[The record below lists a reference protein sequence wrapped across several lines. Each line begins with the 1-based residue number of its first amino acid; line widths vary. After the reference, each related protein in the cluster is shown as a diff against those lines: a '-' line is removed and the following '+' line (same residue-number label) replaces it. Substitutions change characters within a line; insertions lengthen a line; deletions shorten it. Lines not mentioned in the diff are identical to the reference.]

1 MRPGTRPTALA
12 DPQDPTKT
20 AFVERRRRPRRAE
33 EATSWE
39 QVALQRI
46 AGRVNALPGPGS
58 TGDGEAADFGWE
70 RAVLERLRRRLDEG

>member
-1 MRPGTRPTALA
+1 LA

-46 AGRVNALPGPGS
+46 AGRVNALPGPAS
-58 TGDGEAADFGWE
+58 DGEAADFGWE
-70 RAVLERLRRRLDEG
+70 RDVLERLRRRLDES